1 MVNVQGVLSTDFKN
15 GIQAMP
21 KYQVCAA
28 ILAAF
33 LAAIHDSAILAM
45 DDKAPVLW
53 LWTDGETS
61 NDVQHVF
68 QTSLILETSPES
80 AHVKI
85 MVDHCQGDLYINQQL
100 VESLGAFAPDTKL
113 DIRRYLRPGSNMLTM
128 ICQEAPGPSAVALAF
143 TWVDANGIH
152 RLSTDQDWQTGS
164 IVKGEM
170 PRESDLDGSAPKQF
184 GPVSSTRLDST

>member
-1 MVNVQGVLSTDFKN
+1 MAGCRDISAHLLALGAAPMFEVNVHSVLSTDLKN

-21 KYQVCAA
+21 KYQVSAV

-33 LAAIHDSAILAM
+33 LAAIHNSAIFAM

-80 AHVKI
+80 A
-85 MVDHCQGDLYINQQL
+85 
-100 VESLGAFAPDTKL
+100 
-113 DIRRYLRPGSNMLTM
+113 
-128 ICQEAPGPSAVALAF
+128 
-143 TWVDANGIH
+143 
-152 RLSTDQDWQTGS
+152 
-164 IVKGEM
+164 
-170 PRESDLDGSAPKQF
+170 
-184 GPVSSTRLDST
+184 